1 MWTASEAAVGVTG
14 VLALRTGQ
22 AERSS
27 AVGVGTFR
35 CVVVNVTDLAVAEAF
50 WSEVLGLPVITS
62 NYTGRFSYLGQLDPW
77 KHEMILQLVAQPK
90 GEEANRCHLDI
101 TVEDVDRA
109 VEQVI
114 RLGGTLRKVPSIYPR
129 PGSFPGRRPSI
140 DWAVMRDPF
149 GNEFCLV
156 SPLTREQ
163 SAAVEAIGPSA
174 TDPEW
179 RAAAGRTSLDR
190 A

>member
-1 MWTASEAAVGVTG
+1 M
-14 VLALRTGQ
+14 
-22 AERSS
+22 
-27 AVGVGTFR
+27 GVGTLR

-50 WSEVLGLPVITS
+50 WSEVLGLPVIGS
-62 NYTGRFSYLGQLDPW
+62 NVTGRFSYLGQPDPW

-90 GEEANRCHLDI
+90 GEEANHCHLDI

-109 VEQVI
+109 VEQSS
-114 RLGGTLRKVPSIYPR
+114 RLGGTLRKAPSIYPR
-129 PGSFPGRRPSI
+129 PGSFPGKPPVI

-156 SPLTREQ
+156 SELTREE
-163 SAAVEAIGPSA
+163 SAAVEGVGASA

>member
-1 MWTASEAAVGVTG
+1 M
-14 VLALRTGQ
+14 
-22 AERSS
+22 
-27 AVGVGTFR
+27 GVGTFR

-62 NYTGRFSYLGQLDPW
+62 NYTGRFSYLGQPDPW
-77 KHEMILQLVAQPK
+77 KHAMILQLVTQSK
-90 GEEANRCHLDI
+90 GEEVNRCHLDI

-109 VEQVI
+109 VEQII
-114 RLGGTLRKVPSIYPR
+114 RLGGTLRKAPSIYPR
-129 PGSFPGRRPSI
+129 PGSFPGRRPVI

-156 SPLTREQ
+156 SELTREEP
-163 SAAVEAIGPSA
+163 AAVEAVGHAA
-174 TDPEW
+174 TDREW
-179 RAAAGRTSLDR
+179 RAAAGRTPLDR

>member
-1 MWTASEAAVGVTG
+1 M
-14 VLALRTGQ
+14 
-22 AERSS
+22 
-27 AVGVGTFR
+27 GVGTFR
-35 CVVVNVTDLAVAEAF
+35 CVVVNVTDLGVAEAF
-50 WSEVLGLPVITS
+50 WSEVLGLPVIRS
-62 NYTGRFSYLGQLDPW
+62 NLNGRFSYLGRPDPW

-90 GEEANRCHLDI
+90 GEEEGANRCHLDI

-109 VEQVI
+109 IEQII

-129 PGSFPGRRPSI
+129 PGSFPGNRPVI

-156 SPLTREQ
+156 SELTREE
-163 SAAVEAIGPSA
+163 SAAVEAVGPSA

>member
-1 MWTASEAAVGVTG
+1 M
-14 VLALRTGQ
+14 
-22 AERSS
+22 
-27 AVGVGTFR
+27 GVGTFR

-50 WSEVLGLPVITS
+50 WSEVLGLPVIRS
-62 NYTGRFSYLGQLDPW
+62 NLAGRFSYLGQLDTR
-77 KHEMILQLVAQPK
+77 KHEMILQLVAEPK
-90 GEEANRCHLDI
+90 GEAEGANRCHLDI
-101 TVEDVDRA
+101 TVQDVDRA
-109 VEQVI
+109 VEQVT
-114 RLGGTLRKVPSIYPR
+114 RLGGTLRKAPSIYPR
-129 PGSFPGRRPSI
+129 PGSVPEVRPSI

-156 SPLTREQ
+156 SELTREE
-163 SAAVEAIGPSA
+163 SAAVEAAGHAS